1 MVEDQQGEVY
11 AHAVNLAEVFYGTQS
26 AATTAGLLN
35 PKAVAEAE
43 IQKLFSYSVRERN
56 DTADLISQVR
66 TNTGLQGACRNL
78 VLGDALTSPFFKGS
92 ETLSID
98 FSSAGWA

>member
-1 MVEDQQGEVY
+1 M
-11 AHAVNLAEVFYGTQS
+11 FYGTQS

-56 DTADLISQVR
+56 DMDGLFWRDIADPISQVR
-66 TNTGLQGACRNL
+66 TNTGLQGVRRNL
-78 VLGDALTSPFFKGS
+78 AMGDALTSPFFKGS

-98 FSSAGWA
+98 FSSAGWAQ